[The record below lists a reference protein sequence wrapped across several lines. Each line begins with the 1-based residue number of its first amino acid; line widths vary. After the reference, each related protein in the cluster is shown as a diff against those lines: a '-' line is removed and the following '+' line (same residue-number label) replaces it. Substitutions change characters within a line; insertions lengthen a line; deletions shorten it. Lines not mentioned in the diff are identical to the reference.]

1 MNIKLKNQQ
10 NLYPYLGTT
19 NPYCRV
25 LPNRVVHQISS
36 IFTSN
41 RAPVLNTVQNL
52 TKNGSNLGSEK
63 SFKHLREYKN
73 FLNSQFTNLNN
84 KNNLI
89 LSLKNATLSTA
100 VDRSFGSV
108 NSCPSQTTDL
118 TKNWINSEIRAV
130 PNINVLDPINNS
142 PSAKSMPGP
151 AGIYQPGPGRDFPE
165 YAPGKIKNKFSILG
179 INQVY
184 PGAIQGGKNTFHFNM
199 DTTISK
205 HLKTLSPTKGPD
217 LPLKFNSDIATSQY
231 LVYSFNNSSASCSKK
246 NLVPANIV
254 SILKNS
260 FYSMYSIISKPV
272 LDITPNK
279 IIISLFFFLG
289 AGRGRSKTKNKRQIG
304 SSGPKNLKFLSSN
317 HNQLQFLCSNL
328 SKYLKKPV
336 ELELIRLYY
345 PYNESQILANTIGLL
360 SKNIRNRFRS
370 LVDKTFNFSKI
381 KNPSILQNRGL
392 LHQKFFGI
400 EAATTKQKNKRISI
414 LPSFLTG
421 IKIRLGGRLLSQKV
435 VPRFTVQTFQKGS
448 LARSKANIVTS
459 SRFTHKNKRGTFSI
473 TVSVGQGFL
482 GAPSGHRAEE
492 FN

>member
-10 NLYPYLGTT
+10 NLYPFLGTT

-100 VDRSFGSV
+100 VDRSGQGV
-108 NSCPSQTTDL
+108 NTIVPSHTTDL
-118 TKNWINSEIRAV
+118 KKIWINSEIRAV
-130 PNINVLDPINNS
+130 PSINVLDPIRAHS
-142 PSAKSMPGP
+142 PSAKSMPGT
-151 AGIYQPGPGRDFPE
+151 AGIYLRDFPE
-165 YAPGKIKNKFSILG
+165 HAPGKIKSKFSILG
-179 INQVY
+179 STHQVY
-184 PGAIQGGKNTFHFNM
+184 SGAIQGGKNTFHFNM

-205 HLKTLSPTKGPD
+205 HLKTFSPTKGPN

-272 LDITPNK
+272 LEITPNK
-279 IIISLFFFLG
+279 IIINLFFFLG
-289 AGRGRSKTKNKRQIG
+289 AGASRGRSRTKNKRQIG
-304 SSGPKNLKFLSSN
+304 SFGPKNLKFLSSN
-317 HNQLQFLCSNL
+317 HNQLQFLCTNL

-370 LVDKTFNFSKI
+370 IVDKTFNFSKI

-473 TVSVGQGFL
+473 TVSVGQGF
-482 GAPSGHRAEE
+482 
-492 FN
+492 F

>member
-100 VDRSFGSV
+100 VDRSGVDV
-108 NSCPSQTTDL
+108 NTIVPYHTTEDPQ
-118 TKNWINSEIRAV
+118 KNWINSEIRAV
-130 PNINVLDPINNS
+130 PNINVLDPIRAHS
-142 PSAKSMPGP
+142 PSAKSMPGT
-151 AGIYQPGPGRDFPE
+151 AGVYLRDFPE
-165 YAPGKIKNKFSILG
+165 HAPGKIKNNFSILG
-179 INQVY
+179 STHQVY

-205 HLKTLSPTKGPD
+205 HLKTFSPTKGPD

-279 IIISLFFFLG
+279 IIISLFFFLV

-473 TVSVGQGFL
+473 TVSVGQGF
-482 GAPSGHRAEE
+482 
-492 FN
+492 F